1 MPKNGT
7 AYVFMDEQE
16 TVIRFGRTEDYAIV
30 STSDTTMKTKF
41 NKLVEKSPDHW
52 KLISEDEIFSTYR
65 CTPKS
70 LISYRQKIIQ
80 RTLTDE
86 QRSHLEEIRSARS
99 KITSDGQSTE

>member
-16 TVIRFGRTEDYAIV
+16 TVIRYGRTEDCAII

-52 KLISEDEIFSTYR
+52 QLISEDEIFSTYR

-86 QRSHLEEIRSARS
+86 QRTHLEEIRSARS